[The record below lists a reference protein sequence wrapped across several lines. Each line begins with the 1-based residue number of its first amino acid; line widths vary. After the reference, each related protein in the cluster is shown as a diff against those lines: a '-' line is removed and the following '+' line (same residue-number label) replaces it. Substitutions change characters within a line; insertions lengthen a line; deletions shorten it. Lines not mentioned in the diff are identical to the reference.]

1 MEEFNIFSQENY
13 INEDINVVYTPNA
26 SITKYEYLVYKD
38 NTIVERKTVNQNK
51 ASTIILNETGSYRI
65 EVKTVDGNNIEKMI
79 TTGRYNIDKD
89 SPTIEFK
96 ESAINMHV
104 GDTIFPLEGVK
115 AYDEIDGN
123 IISKVTTNIN
133 DLDLKN
139 PGTEKLVY
147 TVSDS
152 AGNIATREL
161 PINISASNANAL
173 FMVQLSIIVFLIIIA
188 GLIIFYYRSMKL
200 EKRITK
206 YSVDPLKDDSL
217 ALFDNFGN
225 YYYTIVQ
232 KIKNV
237 VKKSTFV
244 TNYAKRYDK
253 YVGVLNKHYKTG
265 LDFVSSKILMSLIF
279 IFIAIFSKTIQ
290 YELLSIYEL
299 CFPLLIGFFM
309 PDIVYISKYKI
320 HRNKVENDLLQAII
334 VMNNA
339 FKSGRSIT
347 QAIELVTTEL
357 DGSIAEEFRKMHLEI
372 TFGLSIDVVFKR
384 FAERIDLEEVT
395 YLTAS
400 LSILNQTGGNIIKVF
415 SSIEKSL
422 FDKKKLKLELASL
435 TGSSKMLLYCLFG
448 VPILFVIFVS
458 IINPGYFAPF
468 YTTTVGAL
476 VLGIIIIM
484 YIIYI
489 LIIKKI
495 MKVRMW
501 LNGA

>member
-13 INEDINVVYTPNA
+13 INDDINVVYTPDA
-26 SITKYEYLVYKD
+26 SITKYEYLIYKD
-38 NTIVERKTVNQNK
+38 NSVVERKTIDQNK
-51 ASTIILNETGSYRI
+51 ATTIILNETGSYRI
-65 EVKTVDGNNIEKMI
+65 EVKTIDSNNVEKTV
-79 TTGRYNIDKD
+79 TTGVYNIDKD
-89 SPTIEFK
+89 SPIIEFD
-96 ESAINMHV
+96 ETSINMNV
-104 GDTIFPLEGVK
+104 GDILYPLEGVK

-123 IISKVTTNIN
+123 IISKVTTNVN
-133 DLDLKN
+133 ELDLKN
-139 PGTEKLVY
+139 PGTKKLVY

-152 AGNIATREL
+152 AGNITSREL
-161 PINISASNANAL
+161 PINVSASNANAL
-173 FMVQLSIIVFLIIIA
+173 FMVQLSIIVFLTIIA
-188 GLIIFYYRSMKL
+188 GLIIFYYRSMRL
-200 EKRITK
+200 EKRIAK
-206 YSVDPLKDDSL
+206 YSVEPLKDNSL
-217 ALFDNFGN
+217 ALFDNFWN
-225 YYYTIVQ
+225 YYNKVVEHIKHFVQ
-232 KIKNV
+232 
-237 VKKSTFV
+237 KSTFI
-244 TNYAKRYDK
+244 TNYSKRYEK
-253 YVGVLNKHYKTG
+253 YVGVLNKNYKTG
-265 LDFVSSKILMSLIF
+265 LDFVSSKILVSLIF
-279 IFIAIFSKTIQ
+279 VFIAIFSKTIQ

-299 CFPLLIGFFM
+299 CFPLIIGFFM

-372 TFGLSIDVVFKR
+372 TFGLSVDVVFKR
-384 FAERIDLEEVT
+384 FADRINLEEVS

-435 TGSSKMLLYCLFG
+435 TGSSKMLMYCLFG

-458 IINPGYFAPF
+458 IINPSYFKPF
-468 YTTTVGAL
+468 YTTTIGAL
-476 VLGIIIIM
+476 VFGLIIIM

-489 LIIKKI
+489 FIVKKI
-495 MKVRMW
+495 MKVRM
-501 LNGA
+501 